1 MLVKTDQRGWFGED
15 GKSWKIG
22 YGGHDVVLNRH
33 FLEYRYSGQFGFTV
47 DEFVMVVYLEA
58 DGNYS
63 LQSEYR
69 EFLEDGE
76 LEALS
81 DSGLFSE
88 DWSGRLKMVC
98 LGDAEE
104 MVKLEW
110 LMRMEACGMMGSLV
124 KRERDECLVNLG
136 ISVS

>member
-22 YGGHDVVLNRH
+22 YGGHDVVTNRH
-33 FLEYRYSGQFGFTV
+33 FLEYRYSGQFGLSE
-47 DEFVMVVYLEA
+47 EFVQVVYLES
-58 DGNYS
+58 DGNYT

-88 DWSGRLKMVC
+88 DWSGRLKMVS
-98 LGDAEE
+98 LGDMEE

-110 LMRMEACGMMGSLV
+110 LMRMEAAGMMGNLV

-136 ISVS
+136 ISES

>member
-1 MLVKTDQRGWFGED
+1 M
-15 GKSWKIG
+15 
-22 YGGHDVVLNRH
+22 
-33 FLEYRYSGQFGFTV
+33 
-47 DEFVMVVYLEA
+47 
-58 DGNYS
+58 
-63 LQSEYR
+63 QSEYR

-110 LMRMEACGMMGSLV
+110 LMRMDACGMMGCLV